1 MGIKMKPVKP
11 RAKSASDT
19 VNAQQLGAVLG
30 ISRASIANLATD
42 RVLPRASRGEFGLA
56 ACVQAYIRHKL
67 LQAGAADI
75 GAKTLVAE
83 RSRLAKFKADQA
95 ERESQIE
102 TGELVNVN
110 DVDAAWQTVV
120 RTIHSRLLVIPTKVA
135 PRAAT
140 LTTAVEVQT
149 LLQKELNAALAGIAA
164 APAF

>member
-1 MGIKMKPVKP
+1 MKSAKLK
-11 RAKSASDT
+11 AKSAADA
-19 VNAQQLGAVLG
+19 VNAAELGRVLG

-67 LQAGAADI
+67 LQAGAADV
-75 GAKTLVAE
+75 GTKTLVAE

-95 ERESQIE
+95 ERESLVE

-110 DVDAAWQTVV
+110 DVDVAWQTVV
-120 RTIHSRLLVIPTKVA
+120 RTIRSRLLLIPTKVA
-135 PRAAT
+135 PRAAS
-140 LTTAVEVQT
+140 LTTAIEVQT

-164 APAF
+164 APAL

>member
-1 MGIKMKPVKP
+1 MGIKMKNAKP
-11 RAKSASDT
+11 KAKSADNT
-19 VNAQQLGAVLG
+19 VNAATLGAVLG

-67 LQAGAADI
+67 LQAGAADV
-75 GAKTLVAE
+75 GTKTLVAE

-95 ERESQIE
+95 EREAQIE
-102 TGELVNVN
+102 TGELINVN

-135 PRAAT
+135 PRISS
-140 LTTAVEVQT
+140 LTSAVEVQT
-149 LLQKELNAALAGIAA
+149 LLQKELNAALAGIATT
-164 APAF
+164 PAL

>member
-1 MGIKMKPVKP
+1 MKTAKP
-11 RAKSASDT
+11 KAKSAADK
-19 VNAQQLGAVLG
+19 VNAAELGRVLG

-75 GAKTLVAE
+75 GTKTLVAE

-102 TGELVNVN
+102 SGKLVNVN
-110 DVDAAWQTVV
+110 EVDTAWQTIVH
-120 RTIHSRLLVIPTKVA
+120 TIRSRLLLIPTKTA
-135 PRAAT
+135 PRLAS
-140 LTTAVEVQT
+140 LTSAVEVQT

-164 APAF
+164 APAL